1 MKDNKVFSAVIL
13 TAVAAIWGSAFLSM
27 KGTLE
32 RLDVNSFLAWRFT
45 IATLFLIAIRPSV
58 LKKFDLPFIKK
69 GAILGIFLGSGYI
82 FQSFGLTLTTVSN
95 TGFITGLYVV
105 LTPIVAAV
113 ILRKNITLVEWFAV
127 LVATAGLALLSFNGF
142 EFGLGEF
149 LVLVSALLFAFHIV
163 GLGEWSKGLDTYAL
177 TVLQLGTC
185 AVVTFLASFKSGF
198 SMPPDS
204 GVWWSIIYTALFA
217 TSLAFIVQ
225 TWAQSFIAPSSVAVI
240 LAMEVVFAAGFGIW
254 LLDEPVTLRIAL
266 GGILVIA
273 SMYLIIS
280 WIKEMKVLKNEQV
293 SRL

>member
-1 MKDNKVFSAVIL
+1 ML
-13 TAVAAIWGSAFLSM
+13 TLVAAIWGGAFASM

-32 RLDVNSFLAWRFT
+32 RLDVNSFLAWRFA
-45 IATLFLIAIRPSV
+45 IATLVLILIKPSV
-58 LKKFDLPFIKK
+58 LRRFNFNFIKK
-69 GAILGIFLGSGYI
+69 GALIGLFLGSGYI

-95 TGFITGLYVV
+95 TGFITGLYEV

-142 EFGLGEF
+142 EFGIGEF

-198 SMPPDS
+198 AMPPDS

-217 TSLAFIVQ
+217 TALAFIVQ

-273 SMYLIIS
+273 SMYLIILLDQR
-280 WIKEMKVLKNEQV
+280 KESAK
-293 SRL
+293 S

>member
-13 TAVAAIWGSAFLSM
+13 TAVGAIWGSAFLSM

-32 RLDVNSFLAWRFT
+32 RLDVNSFLAWRFA
-45 IATLFLIAIRPSV
+45 IATLVLIAIRPSV
-58 LKKFDLPFIKK
+58 VKKIDLAFAKK
-69 GAILGIFLGSGYI
+69 GALLGIFLGSGYI

-105 LTPIVAAV
+105 LTPVVAA
-113 ILRKNITLVEWFAV
+113 IFLRKNITLVEWFAV
-127 LVATAGLALLSFNGF
+127 SVATAGLALLSFNGF
-142 EFGLGEF
+142 HFGLGEF
-149 LVLVSALLFAFHIV
+149 LVLMSALLFAMHIV

-185 AVVTFLASFKSGF
+185 AVVTFVASLKSGF
-198 SMPPDS
+198 RAPPDS
-204 GVWWSIIYTALFA
+204 GVWFSIIYTALFA
-217 TSLAFIVQ
+217 TALAFIVQ

-266 GGILVIA
+266 GGLLVIA
-273 SMYLIIS
+273 SMYLIILLDQR
-280 WIKEMKVLKNEQV
+280 KTKVAE
-293 SRL
+293 

>member
-1 MKDNKVFSAVIL
+1 MRESKIFSSITLMAI
-13 TAVAAIWGSAFLSM
+13 AAIWGSAFLSM

-45 IATLFLIAIRPSV
+45 IATLLLIVIRPSV
-58 LKKFDLPFIKK
+58 LKKIDLPFLKK
-69 GAILGIFLGSGYI
+69 GVILGLFLSSGYI

-95 TGFITGLYVV
+95 TGF
-105 LTPIVAAV
+105 IVAAV

-127 LVATAGLALLSFNGF
+127 LVATVGLALLSFNGF
-142 EFGLGEF
+142 KFGIGEF

-185 AVVTFLASFKSGF
+185 ALVTFVASFKSGF
-198 SMPPDS
+198 AMPPDS

-273 SMYLIIS
+273 SMYLIIFLDQR
-280 WIKEMKVLKNEQV
+280 KEGAKQ
-293 SRL
+293 

>member
-13 TAVAAIWGSAFLSM
+13 TVVAAIWGSAFLSM

-45 IATLFLIAIRPSV
+45 IATLFLILIRPSV
-58 LKKFDLPFIKK
+58 LKKIDLPFLKK
-69 GAILGIFLGSGYI
+69 GAILGAFLSSGYI

-105 LTPIVAAV
+105 LTPVVAAV

-127 LVATAGLALLSFNGF
+127 LVATVGLALLSFNGF
-142 EFGLGEF
+142 KFGIGEF

-185 AVVTFLASFKSGF
+185 ALVTFIASLKSGF
-198 SMPPDS
+198 SAPPDS

-217 TSLAFIVQ
+217 TALAFIVQ

-273 SMYLIIS
+273 SMYLIILLDQR
-280 WIKEMKVLKNEQV
+280 KESAK
-293 SRL
+293 S